1 MRNLIE
7 KMFIV
12 LWSPFN
18 MILVISSRFIQFH
31 HLSFFLSLI
40 PFKAGMGIRRQFY
53 IKTLKSVGKNF
64 NIYYGAII
72 SNRDVIIG
80 DNVRIGPYNTIGHCI
95 FGNDVILAQN
105 VHILSGRHQHATD
118 KLDIPIN
125 QQNGSLKTVNI
136 GNDVWVGAGSII
148 MDDLGSGSI
157 VGAGSVVVKPVQ
169 DNVIV
174 AGNPAKTIKQR

>member
-7 KMFIV
+7 KMLIV
-12 LWSPFN
+12 FWSPFN
-18 MILVISSRFIQFH
+18 MILVISSKFIQYH
-31 HLSFFLSLI
+31 HLSFFLSAI
-40 PFKAGMGIRRQFY
+40 PFRIGMGIRRQFY

-72 SNRDVIIG
+72 SNRDVVIG
-80 DNVRIGPYNTIGHCI
+80 NNVRIGPYNTIGHCT

-105 VHILSGRHQHATD
+105 VHILSGRHQHAID
-118 KLDIPIN
+118 KLNIPIN
-125 QQNGSLKTVNI
+125 QQKGSLETVNI
-136 GNDVWVGAGSII
+136 GNDVWIGAGSII
-148 MDDLGSGSI
+148 MNNIGSSSI

-169 DNVIV
+169 DNIVV

>member
-1 MRNLIE
+1 M
-7 KMFIV
+7 M
-12 LWSPFN
+12 
-18 MILVISSRFIQFH
+18 LVISSKFIQYH

-40 PFKAGMGIRRQFY
+40 PFRVGMKIRRQFY
-53 IKTLKSVGKNF
+53 TKTLKSVGKNF

-72 SNRDVIIG
+72 SNREVIVG
-80 DNVRIGPYNTIGHCI
+80 NNVRIGPYNTIGHCI

-105 VHILSGRHQHATD
+105 VHILSGRHQHAAN

-125 QQNGSLKTVNI
+125 QQNGRLKTVNI
-136 GNDVWVGAGSII
+136 GDDVWIGAGSII
-148 MDDLGSGSI
+148 MDDVGRGSI

-169 DNVIV
+169 DNIIV